1 MMRWRRGISVKPG
14 RRGDWQQDGRNGEKQ
29 EWSRSNQRLRC
40 GPLVCQWLIK
50 VSGGSGAWKAN
61 TNSRC
66 AVIEGL
72 GLPQGLANTD
82 YLERY
87 RGIGGC
93 ERVYSV
99 FVFVCNLF
107 QKNIFRKEEKL
118 NYKDNIS
125 QSLFFFPSQAFFS
138 LSLKETHWKTVR
150 GFCLDFSEKL
160 SWWQSSWHRVAHRK
174 PNRDFFPLVLYEHFS
189 TQQSIFLWR
198 GLCWNCNS
206 ATKR

>member
-50 VSGGSGAWKAN
+50 VSGGSGAWRAN

-125 QSLFFFPSQAFFS
+125 QSLFFFSLSGLFFS
-138 LSLKETHWKTVR
+138 FAQRNTLKNSPRFLSGFLWETLLVAKQLAQSRSQKAKQRLFPTCFIRTLQHTTIYLSLKGALFE
-150 GFCLDFSEKL
+150 L
-160 SWWQSSWHRVAHRK
+160 
-174 PNRDFFPLVLYEHFS
+174 
-189 TQQSIFLWR
+189 
-198 GLCWNCNS
+198 
-206 ATKR
+206 

>member
-1 MMRWRRGISVKPG
+1 M
-14 RRGDWQQDGRNGEKQ
+14 
-29 EWSRSNQRLRC
+29 
-40 GPLVCQWLIK
+40 
-50 VSGGSGAWKAN
+50 
-61 TNSRC
+61 
-66 AVIEGL
+66 IEGL

-138 LSLKETHWKTVR
+138 LSLKETH
-150 GFCLDFSEKL
+150 
-160 SWWQSSWHRVAHRK
+160 
-174 PNRDFFPLVLYEHFS
+174 
-189 TQQSIFLWR
+189 
-198 GLCWNCNS
+198 
-206 ATKR
+206 

>member
-1 MMRWRRGISVKPG
+1 M
-14 RRGDWQQDGRNGEKQ
+14 
-29 EWSRSNQRLRC
+29 
-40 GPLVCQWLIK
+40 
-50 VSGGSGAWKAN
+50 
-61 TNSRC
+61 
-66 AVIEGL
+66 IEGL

-125 QSLFFFPSQAFFS
+125 QSLFFFFPLRPFFLFRSKKHIEKQSEVFVWISLRNSPGGKAAGTESLTESQTETFS
-138 LSLKETHWKTVR
+138 HLFYTNTSAHNNLS
-150 GFCLDFSEKL
+150 FSEGG
-160 SWWQSSWHRVAHRK
+160 SVGTVI
-174 PNRDFFPLVLYEHFS
+174 P
-189 TQQSIFLWR
+189 QQKGR
-198 GLCWNCNS
+198 G
-206 ATKR
+206 